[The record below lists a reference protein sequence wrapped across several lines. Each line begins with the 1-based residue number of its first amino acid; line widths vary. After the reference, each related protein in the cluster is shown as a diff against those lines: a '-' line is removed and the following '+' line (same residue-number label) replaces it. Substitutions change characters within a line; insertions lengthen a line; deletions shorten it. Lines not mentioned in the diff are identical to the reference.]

1 MLEKDIAAWL
11 HALCYYFPSNF
22 VESEIKIIPSSNIS
36 EQASIIYFFFK
47 IMQNRKQIRINS
59 L

>member
-36 EQASIIYFFFK
+36 EQASIIYFFF
-47 IMQNRKQIRINS
+47 
-59 L
+59 